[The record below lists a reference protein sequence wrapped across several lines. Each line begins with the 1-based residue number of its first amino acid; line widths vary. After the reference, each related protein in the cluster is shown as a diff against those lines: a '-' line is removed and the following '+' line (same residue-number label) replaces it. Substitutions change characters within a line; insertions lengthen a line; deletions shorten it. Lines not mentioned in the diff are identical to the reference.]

1 MGTLRVVLR
10 FAPRISPLLL
20 EALGRLD
27 DPHVP
32 IAETCRRLG
41 SQAERLKLPRP
52 CYERV
57 RVLVHALRAARR
69 RLRRG
74 PSTASV
80 LLDVAV
86 RARPA
91 DALPDLMAGI
101 PLPANPRPP

>member
-1 MGTLRVVLR
+1 VLR
-10 FAPRISPLLL
+10 FAPRISPRLI

-27 DPHVP
+27 DRRVP

-41 SQAERLKLPRP
+41 SEAERLKLPRP
-52 CYERV
+52 SYERV

-69 RLRRG
+69 QLRRG

-91 DALPDLMAGI
+91 DALLDLMAGI
-101 PLPANPRPP
+101 PLPPDPRPP